1 MKLLDSILE
10 TNLVPDPLVRTGIRR
25 LLKQNLRARRGSG
38 PAHSRA
44 ALQAHVAEL
53 RRSPIAIQTRAAN
66 EQHYEVPTRFYQ
78 LVLGPRLK
86 YSSGLWNT
94 PADTLAQSEE
104 NMLDLTCQRAGIAD
118 GQDILELG
126 CGWGSLSLWLA
137 EKYPCARIT
146 AVSNSRTQKL
156 HIDGVAAAKGFK
168 NLTILT
174 RDMNEFATSA
184 TFDRVVSVEMFE
196 HMKNYQLLLRKI
208 AGWLRPDGRLFV
220 HIFTHREH
228 AYHFEDRGPDDWMA
242 RHFFSGGQM
251 PSDELLAQFQDD
263 LKLEEQWTVDG
274 VHYQKTSEAWLKNL
288 DVHEPECRRIFAETY
303 GPGQTRR
310 WLAYWRIFFLSCAE
324 LFGYQGGREWH
335 VMHYRFRK

>member
-126 CGWGSLSLWLA
+126 CGWGL
-137 EKYPCARIT
+137 
-146 AVSNSRTQKL
+146 
-156 HIDGVAAAKGFK
+156 GVAAEGSEKGGK
-168 NLTILT
+168 
-174 RDMNEFATSA
+174 
-184 TFDRVVSVEMFE
+184 
-196 HMKNYQLLLRKI
+196 
-208 AGWLRPDGRLFV
+208 
-220 HIFTHREH
+220 
-228 AYHFEDRGPDDWMA
+228 
-242 RHFFSGGQM
+242 
-251 PSDELLAQFQDD
+251 DE
-263 LKLEEQWTVDG
+263 
-274 VHYQKTSEAWLKNL
+274 S
-288 DVHEPECRRIFAETY
+288 
-303 GPGQTRR
+303 GQTAGDQHNP
-310 WLAYWRIFFLSCAE
+310 LIIAE
-324 LFGYQGGREWH
+324 ADR
-335 VMHYRFRK
+335 